1 MLWSHNYMQLLAC
14 EHRFQQQMSWEL
26 FDMQAFTSRCLWW
39 HTGLHVPVLTHC
51 LHILLHQSVRAHV
64 TKFPHHTQQAFM
76 PCAVHE

>member
-1 MLWSHNYMQLLAC
+1 MQLLAC
-14 EHRFQQQMSWEL
+14 EQRFQQQISWAL